1 MDFCAPAQRP
11 SRPVAGATIPRATA
25 TRHDGHAAARPHS
38 AHCPSGG
45 GGFFMP
51 APAVTISAGDIP
63 APPSGRVSFSGCVHR
78 HHKPARTPLLHNVQK
93 TYNDGHIPTRR
104 CPSCPHIPLPPRP
117 ASRQPRPAPGAFSPS
132 PARHVPAMRTG
143 TPPRMTPTG
152 KADTNNTGTSRTH
165 TGRKAT
171 IRKPSPRTN
180 WPTAT
185 MVPAVT
191 H

>member
-1 MDFCAPAQRP
+1 MDFCPATQKFIPPGGKCDNPACDCRTTRRSRSGPAAQRP
-11 SRPVAGATIPRATA
+11 LPFRRW
-25 TRHDGHAAARPHS
+25 RL
-38 AHCPSGG
+38 C
-45 GGFFMP
+45 GFFMP

-117 ASRQPRPAPGAFSPS
+117 ASRQPRPAPGAFSPG
-132 PARHVPAMRTG
+132 PARHAPAMRTG
-143 TPPRMTPTG
+143 TPPRVTPTG
-152 KADTNNTGTSRTH
+152 EADTNRTR